1 VDVEREPANN
11 PDGSLLTDT
20 AFTDVGSPKSY
31 ASARSLIDERERLW
45 RATHGLRKIAPHL
58 SAHDGLTRRQRRVI
72 IAVLVVVLLAFV
84 LDRRHTGI
92 AIVAFMTVVYTSV
105 IALRLLLIVK
115 SLGRDEDDTDAGAF
129 VIPDHELPLVTVLLP
144 MYKEPEVI
152 GSLIN
157 ALGAL
162 DYPANKLE
170 IMLVLEG
177 DDDETIVAAREA
189 IASSTSHIRSSLKV
203 IEVPPAEPR
212 TKPKAMNYAIQ
223 LARGSVITIYDAEDI
238 PDPLQ
243 LRKAVVALARGGDD
257 LACVQGQLNYFNPE
271 QNTLTRWFTLEYT
284 MWFQQF
290 LPGLVRLG
298 APVPLGGTSNHFRRE
313 ALMAVGGWDPFNVT
327 EDADL
332 GLRFHRMGYRV
343 GVIDSVTLE
352 EANSDVINW
361 VKQRSRWYKGYLQ
374 TWLVN
379 IRHPVR
385 TAKTL
390 GPTGYTVLN
399 LFVGGTPLLA
409 MLNPIYWF
417 LTILWFGLQPQFIRE
432 IFPAGLYYP
441 GMACWIIGNFLYL
454 YAFIL
459 TALKREDV
467 NLVKAACAIPLY
479 YVLMALAA
487 YKAFVQ
493 LVFTPTYWEKTQHG
507 LGAASSGRNA
517 DDIELRSDQ
526 PDMMQLHVGAS

>member
-1 VDVEREPANN
+1 VDVDTELANIPARSN
-11 PDGSLLTDT
+11 DSDAG
-20 AFTDVGSPKSY
+20 Y
-31 ASARSLIDERERLW
+31 ASARDLIDERERLW

-58 SAHDGLTRRQRRVI
+58 SAHDGLTRRQRRALIVAMI
-72 IAVLVVVLLAFV
+72 VLLLALVV
-84 LDRRHTGI
+84 DGTRTGI
-92 AIVAFMTVVYTSV
+92 LVIAFMTVAYTAA

-115 SLGRDEDDTDAGAF
+115 SLDHDDDVRSDATTHL
-129 VIPDHELPLVTVLLP
+129 IPDHDLPVVTVLVP

-152 GSLIN
+152 GSLV
-157 ALGAL
+157 AAMSRL
-162 DYPANKLE
+162 DYPAEKLE
-170 IMLVLEG
+170 ILLVLEA
-177 DDDETIVAAREA
+177 DDDDTVLAAHDVLR
-189 IASSTSHIRSSLKV
+189 TNTTRLRGSLAV
-203 IEVPPAEPR
+203 VEVPPAEPR
-212 TKPKAMNYAIQ
+212 TKPKAMNYALQI
-223 LARGSVITIYDAEDI
+223 ARGSVITVYDAEDL

-243 LRKAVVALARGGDD
+243 LRKAVVALANGGDD
-257 LACVQGQLNYFNPE
+257 LACVQGQLNYFNPD

-298 APVPLGGTSNHFRRE
+298 APIPLGGTSNHFRRE
-313 ALMAVGGWDPFNVT
+313 ALTAVGGWDPFNVT

-379 IRHPVR
+379 MRHPVR
-385 TAKTL
+385 SAKTL
-390 GPTGYTVLN
+390 GFTGFAVTN

-409 MLNPIYWF
+409 MLNPVFWF
-417 LTILWFGLQPQFIRE
+417 LCVLWFGLQPQFIRD
-432 IFPAGLYYP
+432 IFPAGVYYP
-441 GMACWIIGNFLYL
+441 GMACWIVGNFLYF
-454 YAFIL
+454 YAFVL
-459 TALKREDV
+459 TALRRDDV
-467 NLVKAACAIPLY
+467 SLVKAAFAIPLY

-507 LGAASSGRNA
+507 LDKAHPTEVEPVGSPAEAS
-517 DDIELRSDQ
+517 
-526 PDMMQLHVGAS
+526 

>member
-1 VDVEREPANN
+1 V
-11 PDGSLLTDT
+11 
-20 AFTDVGSPKSY
+20 
-31 ASARSLIDERERLW
+31 
-45 RATHGLRKIAPHL
+45 
-58 SAHDGLTRRQRRVI
+58 
-72 IAVLVVVLLAFV
+72 
-84 LDRRHTGI
+84 
-92 AIVAFMTVVYTSV
+92 
-105 IALRLLLIVK
+105 
-115 SLGRDEDDTDAGAF
+115 
-129 VIPDHELPLVTVLLP
+129 
-144 MYKEPEVI
+144 
-152 GSLIN
+152 
-157 ALGAL
+157 
-162 DYPANKLE
+162 
-170 IMLVLEG
+170 
-177 DDDETIVAAREA
+177 
-189 IASSTSHIRSSLKV
+189 
-203 IEVPPAEPR
+203 
-212 TKPKAMNYAIQ
+212 
-223 LARGSVITIYDAEDI
+223 YDAEDL

-243 LRKAVVALARGGDD
+243 LRKAVVALAKGGDD

-298 APVPLGGTSNHFRRE
+298 APIPLGGTSNHFRRE
-313 ALMAVGGWDPFNVT
+313 ALTAVGGWDPFNVT

-379 IRHPVR
+379 LRHPVR
-385 TAKTL
+385 ASKTL
-390 GPTGYTVLN
+390 GLRGFVILN

-417 LTILWFGLQPQFIRE
+417 LCILWFGLQPQFIRD

-441 GMACWIIGNFLYL
+441 GMVCWIVGNFLYL

-459 TALKREDV
+459 TALKRDDV
-467 NLVKAACAIPLY
+467 NLVKAAAAIPVY

-493 LVFTPTYWEKTQHG
+493 LVFAPTYWEKTQHG
-507 LGAASSGRNA
+507 LGSAEHQAALDAQSDEPSGS
-517 DDIELRSDQ
+517 I
-526 PDMMQLHVGAS
+526 GAVLA